1 MLNLDPIWHRTQDF
15 LRCCIDQE
23 ESPSLW
29 SGLVTFQLL
38 GDEVEMKPIVIVG
51 AGLSGLACAVTLQGH
66 GREVLLLEA
75 SATIGGRVQ
84 TDTVDGFLLDR
95 GFQVYLDAYPEAGEM
110 LDLAALHLRAF
121 EPGALVFNG
130 SKLCRVMDVFRRPK
144 DLVSSALA
152 PIGTIF
158 DKLRVAVLR
167 QKVLDLE
174 KSEIF
179 KRRDQST
186 ESYLQDFGFSVKMID
201 TFFRSFYG
209 GIFLERELKTSSRM
223 FEFTFKMFSE
233 GSATVPAKGMGE
245 IPRQLAARLPES
257 AIRLKSLVSAVSAD
271 RVVLENG
278 EEIEASQVV
287 VATNAAAAARL
298 VDGFD
303 AFEPNWRAVTNLYF
317 EAEAS
322 PLDGVIIALNGT
334 QSGRVNNVAVMSD
347 LAPDYAPNGKAL
359 ISVSVLGENE
369 GRDLPWVV
377 QEELKDWFGE
387 KVAAW
392 KHLRTDLIKEALPT
406 QEETNLIGFREIGG
420 VFVCGDHAMSASIEG
435 AISSGKST
443 AEAIVAI
450 S

>member
-1 MLNLDPIWHRTQDF
+1 MN
-15 LRCCIDQE
+15 CCDRV
-23 ESPSLW
+23 LFW
-29 SGLVTFQLL
+29 SELVTFQLL
-38 GDEVEMKPIVIVG
+38 GDVVGMEPIVIVG
-51 AGLSGLACAVTLQGH
+51 AGLAGLSCAVPLHQN

-75 SATIGGRVQ
+75 SSRVGGRVQ
-84 TDTVDGFLLDR
+84 TDAVEGFLLDR
-95 GFQVYLDAYPEAGEM
+95 GFQVYLDAYPEAGKM
-110 LDLAALHLRAF
+110 LDLAALDLRAF

-144 DLVSSALA
+144 ELMSSALA

-179 KRRDQST
+179 KRGDQPT
-186 ESYLQDFGFSVKMID
+186 ESYLRDSGFSAKMID

-245 IPRQLAARLPES
+245 IPKQLAAHLPET
-257 AIRLKSLVSAVSAD
+257 AILLKSRVSAVSAD
-271 RVVLENG
+271 YVILENG
-278 EEIEASQVV
+278 EKIDASQVV

-298 VDGFD
+298 VEGFGV
-303 AFEPNWRAVTNLYF
+303 FEPNWRAVTNLYF
-317 EAEAS
+317 EADTS
-322 PLDGVIIALNGT
+322 PLDRVIIALNGT
-334 QSGRVNNVAVMSD
+334 QSGIVNNVAVMSD
-347 LAPDYAPNGKAL
+347 LAPDYAPDGKAL
-359 ISVSVLGENE
+359 ISVSVLGENRE
-369 GRDLPWVV
+369 SNLPLVV
-377 QEELKDWFGE
+377 QQELKEWFGE
-387 KVAAW
+387 KVTTW

-406 QEETNLIGFREIGG
+406 QEETNPIGFREIGG
-420 VFVCGDHAMSASIEG
+420 VFVCGDHAISASIEG

-443 AEAIVAI
+443 AEAILTL

>member
-1 MLNLDPIWHRTQDF
+1 
-15 LRCCIDQE
+15 
-23 ESPSLW
+23 
-29 SGLVTFQLL
+29 
-38 GDEVEMKPIVIVG
+38 MKPIVIVG
-51 AGLSGLACAVTLQGH
+51 AGLSGLACAVTLHGH
-66 GREVLLLEA
+66 GREVILLEA
-75 SATIGGRVQ
+75 SASVGGRVQ
-84 TDTVDGFLLDR
+84 TDAVEGFLLDR

-110 LDLAALHLRAF
+110 LDVAALDLRAF

-130 SKLCRVMDVFRRPK
+130 SNLCRVMDVFRRPK
-144 DLVSSALA
+144 ELISSALA
-152 PIGTIF
+152 PVGTIF

-179 KRRDQST
+179 KRGDQST
-186 ESYLQDFGFSVKMID
+186 ESYLQDFGFSAKMID

-209 GIFLERELKTSSRM
+209 GIFLERELRTSSRM

-257 AIRLKSLVSAVSAD
+257 AILLKSPVSVVRAD
-271 RVVLENG
+271 CVVLENG

-298 VDGFD
+298 VEGFG

-317 EAEAS
+317 QADTS
-322 PLDGVIIALNGT
+322 PLDGVIVALNGT

-347 LAPDYAPNGKAL
+347 LAPDYAPDGKAL
-359 ISVSVLGENE
+359 ISVSVLGKGEE
-369 GRDLPWVV
+369 SDIALLV
-377 QEELKDWFGE
+377 QEELKQWFGE

-406 QEETNLIGFREIGG
+406 QEETNLVGFREIGG

-443 AEAIVAI
+443 AKAILSI

>member
-158 DKLRVAVLR
+158 DKLRVSVLR

-278 EEIEASQVV
+278 
-287 VATNAAAAARL
+287 
-298 VDGFD
+298 
-303 AFEPNWRAVTNLYF
+303 
-317 EAEAS
+317 
-322 PLDGVIIALNGT
+322 
-334 QSGRVNNVAVMSD
+334 
-347 LAPDYAPNGKAL
+347 
-359 ISVSVLGENE
+359 
-369 GRDLPWVV
+369 
-377 QEELKDWFGE
+377 
-387 KVAAW
+387 
-392 KHLRTDLIKEALPT
+392 
-406 QEETNLIGFREIGG
+406 
-420 VFVCGDHAMSASIEG
+420 
-435 AISSGKST
+435 
-443 AEAIVAI
+443 
-450 S
+450 

>member
-1 MLNLDPIWHRTQDF
+1 M
-15 LRCCIDQE
+15 
-23 ESPSLW
+23 
-29 SGLVTFQLL
+29 
-38 GDEVEMKPIVIVG
+38 
-51 AGLSGLACAVTLQGH
+51 
-66 GREVLLLEA
+66 
-75 SATIGGRVQ
+75 Q

-110 LDLAALHLRAF
+110 LDLAALDLRAF

-144 DLVSSALA
+144 DLMSSALA

-158 DKLRVAVLR
+158 DKLRVAILR

-174 KSEIF
+174 RSEIF
-179 KRRDQST
+179 KCGDQST
-186 ESYLQDFGFSVKMID
+186 ESYLQNFGFSAKMID

-245 IPRQLAARLPES
+245 IPKQLAARLPES
-257 AIRLKSLVSAVSAD
+257 AICLKSMVSAVSAD

-278 EEIEASQVV
+278 KEIEASQVV
-287 VATNAAAAARL
+287 VATNAAAAVRL
-298 VDGFD
+298 VDGFGV
-303 AFEPNWRAVTNLYF
+303 FEPNWRAVTNLYF
-317 EAEAS
+317 EAETS
-322 PLDGVIIALNGT
+322 PLDEVIIALNGT

-369 GRDLPWVV
+369 ERDLPCVV
-377 QEELKDWFGE
+377 QEELKEWFGE
-387 KVAAW
+387 KVLAW
-392 KHLRTDLIKEALPT
+392 KHLRTDLIREALPT

-420 VFVCGDHAMSASIEG
+420 VFVSGDHAMSASIEG

-443 AEAIVAI
+443 AEAILAI